1 MENQNSS
8 NAQITE
14 EMLKG
19 LTKASSDQSKGRVSL
34 RALAISWHGVGITP
48 EHIISP
54 EGPNKA
60 LSKSDVKTYAKIK
73 ASIIASFPKAAQEM
87 LSVDAKALRNHIEY
101 AKAPFTAKCKAHR
114 KYWQQ
119 QIGAVMG
126 DFKAILTKVCN
137 DLNGPA
143 GAGASKSNKK
153 DVVMNVLNKLVKK
166 DIEVLIKLKEKQDLD
181 QCKFNKHQ
189 FTSYVHKAIAE
200 LNKFAI
206 KK

>member
-60 LSKSDVKTYAKIK
+60 QSKSDVKTYAKIK
-73 ASIIASFPKAAQEM
+73 TSIIASFPKAAQEM
-87 LSVDAKALRNHIEY
+87 LAVDAKALRNHIEY

-143 GAGASKSNKK
+143 GAGAS
-153 DVVMNVLNKLVKK
+153 
-166 DIEVLIKLKEKQDLD
+166 
-181 QCKFNKHQ
+181 
-189 FTSYVHKAIAE
+189 TSYVHKAIAE